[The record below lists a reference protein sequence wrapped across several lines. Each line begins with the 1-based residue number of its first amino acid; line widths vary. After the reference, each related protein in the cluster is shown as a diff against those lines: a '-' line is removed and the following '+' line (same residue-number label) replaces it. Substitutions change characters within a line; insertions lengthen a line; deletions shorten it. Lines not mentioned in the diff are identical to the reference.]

1 MRDGQKVIR
10 ADALLVA
17 LFVVATLPALF
28 GVVGYAVSVALIAA
42 AWFVAMLEGR
52 DA

>member
-42 AWFVAMLEGR
+42 AWVAAMVGGR